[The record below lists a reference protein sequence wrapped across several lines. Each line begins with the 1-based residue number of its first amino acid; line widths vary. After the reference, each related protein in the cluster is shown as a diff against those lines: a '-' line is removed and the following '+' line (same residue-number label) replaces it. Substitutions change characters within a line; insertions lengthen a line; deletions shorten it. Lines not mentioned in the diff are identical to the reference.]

1 MTCIEFRYDKNA
13 TQSKQRRV
21 GEKGEKSFDMG
32 LRAKLNSVALA
43 QGRPVEQLAIKTL
56 FEMDDADVA
65 KSWSFYDY
73 LVRREGEQA
82 QRWLRLAGALSLER
96 SSFIA
101 AWREAATELLGV
113 GPGKSLRVLDERWRD
128 WALDMQ
134 DTSDDPRRKR

>member
-1 MTCIEFRYDKNA
+1 MRADEFAVLSLLD
-13 TQSKQRRV
+13 QSPGTVFTAALLLPHLRLRR
-21 GEKGEKSFDMG
+21 
-32 LRAKLNSVALA
+32 
-43 QGRPVEQLAIKTL
+43 
-56 FEMDDADVA
+56 
-65 KSWSFYDY
+65 
-73 LVRREGEQA
+73 

-96 SSFIA
+96 STFIA